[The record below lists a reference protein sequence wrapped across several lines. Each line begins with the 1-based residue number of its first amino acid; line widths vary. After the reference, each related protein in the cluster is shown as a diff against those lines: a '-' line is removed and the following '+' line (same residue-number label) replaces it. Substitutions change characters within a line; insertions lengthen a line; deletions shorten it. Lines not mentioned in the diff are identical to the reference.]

1 MAMKR
6 LLPRMAWSVL
16 LVALAPAMVSAADGS
31 ERKFFDAAFD
41 ATVARYHLPGL
52 ALGVVEDGKIV
63 YARAEGERLAGS
75 GQRIDTQTIFK
86 IASNSKAMTT
96 ALLARLVDQG
106 KLKWDDP
113 VTKYLPDFRM
123 HDPWVTQSMQV
134 RDLLIHNSGLPAG
147 AGDLM
152 LWPDPNLF
160 TRADVIHGLRYLKPA
175 YSFRSRYAYDNTLY
189 IVAGEVAAKAGGA
202 PYETLLK
209 REVFVPLGLQRCR
222 IGAWNRDEVGNVAQP
237 HARNDGRNV
246 PVRQDETEI
255 PDVPMAAAG
264 GVRCSLDDMLKWAS
278 VWLDPQHSGLVNGR
292 PWLSDAQRRALW
304 APQTIMPVSSLMREW
319 DNSHMFAYGY
329 GWRMTDVDGVWKV
342 SHTGTLAGMYSA
354 LTLLP
359 DKHVGFVIMINGDAD
374 DARTVLNQTLVK
386 HYTAP
391 QLGKTV
397 SDYADALDALAAK
410 AASSAKP
417 AKVEPQHRLAT
428 RDDRAILPGRYRD
441 PWLGD
446 ATICP
451 DDGGLRF
458 TALKSPKM
466 TGLLHMAGT
475 RAMVHWDDP
484 TLDVDAWL
492 DFATAKGTTTLKMSK
507 LDPHG
512 DFSSDYEDL
521 AFTRIAACPAQPP
534 ARAIHE
540 R

>member
-6 LLPRMAWSVL
+6 LVPLMLLAALVPVMA
-16 LVALAPAMVSAADGS
+16 SAANGD
-31 ERKFFDAAFD
+31 ERRFFDAAFD

-52 ALGVVEDGKIV
+52 ALGVVEDGKVV
-63 YARAEGERLAGS
+63 YARAEGERIAGS
-75 GQRIDTQTIFK
+75 SQRIDTQTIFK
-86 IASNSKAMTT
+86 IASNSKAMTS

-113 VTKYLPDFRM
+113 VTKYLPEFRM
-123 HDPWVTQSMQV
+123 HDPWVTRNMQV

-202 PYETLLK
+202 SYETLLK
-209 REVFVPLGLQRCR
+209 REVFGPLGLQRCQ
-222 IGAWNRDEVGNVAQP
+222 IGAWNRDAVGNVAQP
-237 HARNDGRNV
+237 HARDGDRNV
-246 PVRQDETEI
+246 PVREDEAEI

-264 GVRCSLDDMLKWAS
+264 GVRCSLDDMLKWTS
-278 VWLDPQHSGLVNGR
+278 MWLEPHRNGLANGK
-292 PWLSDAQRRALW
+292 PWLSDAQRRAVW

-359 DKHVGFVIMINGDAD
+359 DRHVGFVIMINGDAD
-374 DARTVLNQTLVK
+374 DARTVLNQALVK

-397 SDYADALDALAAK
+397 ADYADALDALAKK
-410 AASSAKP
+410 AAASVKP
-417 AKVEPQHRLAT
+417 AKVEPRHRLAN
-428 RDDRAILPGRYRD
+428 RGDHAIVSGRYRD

-451 DDGGLRF
+451 DGDGLRF

-466 TGLLHMAGT
+466 TGLLHMSGT

-484 TLDVDAWL
+484 TLDVDSWL
-492 DFATAKGTTTLKMSK
+492 DFAMAKGTTTLKMSK
-507 LDPHG
+507 LDPQG

-521 AFTRIAACPAQPP
+521 AFTRVAACPDQPP
-534 ARAIHE
+534 ARAMHA

>member
-1 MAMKR
+1 MALKR
-6 LLPRMAWSVL
+6 LVPLI
-16 LVALAPAMVSAADGS
+16 LVAGLASANAVAADGGD
-31 ERKFFDAAFD
+31 RKFFDDAFD
-41 ATVARYHLPGL
+41 ATMSRYHLPGL
-52 ALGVVEDGKIV
+52 ALGVIEDGKIV
-63 YARAEGERLAGS
+63 YARADGERLVGS
-75 GQRIDTQTIFK
+75 GQHIDAQTLFK
-86 IASNSKAMTT
+86 IASNSKAMTS

-113 VTKYLPDFRM
+113 VIKYLPDFRM
-123 HDPWVTQSMQV
+123 YDPWVTRNMQV

-160 TRADVIHGLRYLKPA
+160 TRADVIHGLRYLKSV

-209 REVFVPLGLQRCR
+209 REVFRPLGLQRCQ
-222 IGAWNRDEVGNVAQP
+222 IGAWNRDAVGNVAQP
-237 HARNDGRNV
+237 HAREDGRNV
-246 PVRQDETEI
+246 PVRVDDAGI

-278 VWLDPQHSGLVNGR
+278 MWLDPHHSGLVDGK
-292 PWLSDAQRRALW
+292 PWLSDAQRRAVW
-304 APQTIMPVSSLMREW
+304 APQTVMPVSSLMREW

-329 GWRMTDVDGVWKV
+329 GWRMTDVDGAWKV

-359 DKHVGFVIMINGDAD
+359 DKRTGFIIMINGDAD
-374 DARTVLNQTLVK
+374 DARTALNQTLVK
-386 HYTAP
+386 HFTAP

-397 SDYADALDALAAK
+397 TDYADALDAIAKK
-410 AASSAKP
+410 AAATARP
-417 AKVEPQHRLAT
+417 AKVEPQHRPAT
-428 RDDRAILPGRYRD
+428 LGDRTITTGRYRD
-441 PWLGD
+441 AWLGD
-446 ATICP
+446 AVICP
-451 DDGGLRF
+451 DGDGLRF
-458 TALKSPKM
+458 SALKSPKM
-466 TGLLHMAGT
+466 TGRLYVAGK

-492 DFATAKGTTTLKMSK
+492 DFSTAKGATSLKMSK
-507 LDPHG
+507 LDPQG

-521 AFTRIAACPAQPP
+521 AFRRVSACPTQPP
-534 ARAIHE
+534 ARVMHA

>member
-6 LLPRMAWSVL
+6 LVPLVLMAAL
-16 LVALAPAMVSAADGS
+16 TPALAHATDDGD
-31 ERKFFDAAFD
+31 RKFFDVAFD

-52 ALGVVEDGKIV
+52 ALGVVEDGKVI
-63 YARAEGERLAGS
+63 YARAEGERIAGS
-75 GQRIDTQTIFK
+75 GQRIDAQTLFK
-86 IASNSKAMTT
+86 IASNSKAMTA

-113 VTKYLPDFRM
+113 VTKYLPEFRM
-123 HDPWVTQSMQV
+123 NDPWVTQNMQV

-209 REVFVPLGLQRCR
+209 REVFAPLGLQRCQ
-222 IGAWNRDEVGNVAQP
+222 IGAWNRDAIGNVAQP
-237 HARNDGRNV
+237 HAREGDSNV
-246 PVRQDETEI
+246 PVREDEAEI

-278 VWLDPQHSGLVNGR
+278 TWLDPQHSGLVNGK
-292 PWLSDAQRRALW
+292 PWLSDTQRRAVW
-304 APQTIMPVSSLMREW
+304 APQTIMPVSTLMREW

-329 GWRMTDVDGVWKV
+329 GWRMTDVDGAWKV

-359 DKHVGFVIMINGDAD
+359 DRRVGFVIMINGDAD
-374 DARTVLNQTLVK
+374 DARTVLNQALVK

-391 QLGKTV
+391 QLAKTV
-397 SDYADALDALAAK
+397 KDYADALDALAAK
-410 AASSAKP
+410 AAASAKP
-417 AKVEPQHRLAT
+417 AKLEPQHRLAT
-428 RDDRAILPGRYRD
+428 HADRVIIRGRYRD

-446 ATICP
+446 ATICA
-451 DDGGLRF
+451 DGAGLRF

-492 DFATAKGTTTLKMSK
+492 DFATAKNSTTVKMSK

-521 AFTRIAACPAQPP
+521 AFTRVAACPVQPL
-534 ARAIHE
+534 ARVMHA

>member
-1 MAMKR
+1 MRR
-6 LLPRMAWSVL
+6 LVPLILM
-16 LVALAPAMVSAADGS
+16 VALMPAMADAADDGD
-31 ERKFFDAAFD
+31 RKFFDAAFD

-52 ALGVVEDGKIV
+52 ALGVIEDGKVV
-63 YARAEGERLAGS
+63 YARAEGERIVGS
-75 GQRIDTQTIFK
+75 GQRIDTQTLFK
-86 IASNSKAMTT
+86 IASNSKAMTA

-113 VTKYLPDFRM
+113 VIKYLPDFQM
-123 HDPWVTQSMQV
+123 HDPWVTRNMQV

-160 TRADVIHGLRYLKPA
+160 TRADVIHGLRYLKPV

-202 PYETLLK
+202 PYEALLR
-209 REVFVPLGLQRCR
+209 REVFHPLGLQRCR
-222 IGAWNRDEVGNVAQP
+222 IGAWNRDAVGNVAQP
-237 HARNDGRNV
+237 HARNDGHNV
-246 PVRQDETEI
+246 PVRQDDAEI
-255 PDVPMAAAG
+255 PEVPMAAAG

-278 VWLDPQHSGLVNGR
+278 MWLDPQHIGLVDGK
-292 PWLSDAQRRALW
+292 PWLSDVQRRAAW

-359 DKHVGFVIMINGDAD
+359 DKRTGFVILINGDAD

-386 HYTAP
+386 HITAP
-391 QLGKTV
+391 LLGKTV
-397 SDYADALDALAAK
+397 TDYADALDVLAAK
-410 AASSAKP
+410 AAASAKP
-417 AKVEPQHRLAT
+417 AKEEPQHRLAT
-428 RDDRAILPGRYRD
+428 RDDRAIIPGRYRD

-446 ATICP
+446 AMICP
-451 DDGGLRF
+451 DGDGLRF
-458 TALKSPKM
+458 TAVKSPKM
-466 TGLLHMAGT
+466 SGRLYIAGK
-475 RAMVHWDDP
+475 RPMVHWDDP

-492 DFATAKGTTTLKMSK
+492 DFANGKGSTSLKMSK
-507 LDPHG
+507 LDPQG

-521 AFTRIAACPAQPP
+521 AFQRVAKCPAQPP
-534 ARAIHE
+534 MARAMHE

>member
-1 MAMKR
+1 MKPLVPPMMLGVLMA
-6 LLPRMAWSVL
+6 VL
-16 LVALAPAMVSAADGS
+16 VPALARAADDGD
-31 ERKFFDAAFD
+31 RKFFDAAFD

-52 ALGVVEDGKIV
+52 ALGVVEDGKVV

-75 GQRIDTQTIFK
+75 GQRIDAQTLFK
-86 IASNSKAMTT
+86 IASNSKAMTS

-123 HDPWVTQSMQV
+123 HDPWVTQNMQV
-134 RDLLIHNSGLPAG
+134 RDLLVHNSGLPAG

-202 PYETLLK
+202 SYETLLK
-209 REVFVPLGLQRCR
+209 REVFGPLGLQRCQ
-222 IGAWNRDEVGNVAQP
+222 IGAWNRDAVGNVAQP
-237 HARNDGRNV
+237 HARSDGRNV
-246 PVRQDETEI
+246 PVRQDEAEI

-264 GVRCSLDDMLKWAS
+264 GVRCSLDDMLKWTS
-278 VWLDPQHSGLVNGR
+278 MWLDPQHQGLVDGK
-292 PWLSDAQRRALW
+292 PWLSDAQRRAVW

-359 DKHVGFVIMINGDAD
+359 DRHVGFVIMINGDAD
-374 DARTVLNQTLVK
+374 DARTVLNQSLVK

-397 SDYADALDALAAK
+397 TEYADALDALAAK
-410 AASSAKP
+410 AAASAKP

-428 RDDRAILPGRYRD
+428 RGDRAIIPGRYRD

-451 DDGGLRF
+451 DGNSLRF

-466 TGLLHMAGT
+466 SGLLHMAGA

-492 DFATAKGTTTLKMSK
+492 DFATVKGATTLKMSK

-521 AFTRIAACPAQPP
+521 AFTRVSACPAQPP
-534 ARAIHE
+534 VRAMQE

>member
-6 LLPRMAWSVL
+6 LVPRMAWSVL

-75 GQRIDTQTIFK
+75 GQRIDTQTLFK

-123 HDPWVTQSMQV
+123 HDPWVTQNMQV

-237 HARNDGRNV
+237 HARNGDRNV

-264 GVRCSLDDMLKWAS
+264 GVRCSLDDMLKWVS
-278 VWLDPQHSGLVNGR
+278 MWLDPLHSGLVNGK
-292 PWLSDAQRRALW
+292 PWLSDVQRRALW

-374 DARTVLNQTLVK
+374 DARTALNQALVK

-397 SDYADALDALAAK
+397 TNYADALDALAAK

-428 RDDRAILPGRYRD
+428 RDDRAIILGRYHD

-492 DFATAKGTTTLKMSK
+492 DFAAAKGTTTLKMSK

>member
-1 MAMKR
+1 MKR
-6 LLPRMAWSVL
+6 LLSLVL
-16 LVALAPAMVSAADGS
+16 AGMLAPALASAADGGD
-31 ERKFFDAAFD
+31 RAFFDAAFD

-52 ALGVVEDGKIV
+52 ALGVVVDGKVV

-75 GQRIDTQTIFK
+75 GQRIDNRTLFK
-86 IASNSKAMTT
+86 IASNSKAMTS

-113 VTKYLPDFRM
+113 VTNYLPGFRM
-123 HDPWVTQSMQV
+123 FDPWVTKNMQV

-209 REVFVPLGLQRCR
+209 REVFAPLGLQRCQV
-222 IGAWNRDEVGNVAQP
+222 GAWIRDAVGNVAQP
-237 HARNDGRNV
+237 HARSDGRNV
-246 PVRQDETEI
+246 PVREDEAEI

-264 GVRCSLDDMLKWAS
+264 GVRCSLDDMLKWAAM
-278 VWLDPQHSGLVNGR
+278 WLDPRHSGLVDGK
-292 PWLSDAQRRALW
+292 PWLSDAQRRAVW

-359 DKHVGFVIMINGDAD
+359 DRHVGFVIMINGDAD
-374 DARTVLNQTLVK
+374 DARTVLNQALVK

-397 SDYADALDALAAK
+397 KDYADALDALAAK
-410 AASSAKP
+410 AAASAKP
-417 AKVEPQHRLAT
+417 AKVEPRHRLAT
-428 RDDRAILPGRYRD
+428 RDDRAIAMGGYRD

-451 DDGGLRF
+451 DGDGIRF
-458 TALKSPKM
+458 SALKSPKM

-475 RAMVHWDDP
+475 RPMVHWDDP

-492 DFATAKGTTTLKMSK
+492 DFSVAKGATTLKMSK
-507 LDPHG
+507 LDPNG

-521 AFTRIAACPAQPP
+521 AFARVAACPAQPP
-534 ARAIHE
+534 ARAMHE